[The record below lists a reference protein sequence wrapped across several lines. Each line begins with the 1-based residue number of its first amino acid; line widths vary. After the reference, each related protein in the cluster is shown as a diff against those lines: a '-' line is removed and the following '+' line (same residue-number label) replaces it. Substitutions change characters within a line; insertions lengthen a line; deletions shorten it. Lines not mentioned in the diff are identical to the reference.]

1 MQYASA
7 IAAPKMTALNARRF
21 ASLGVRNVQKF
32 LTKFKRKHVAKRRTG
47 FATFALTEAISA
59 FGYERIGCLTA
70 IKSQL
75 EAFLI
80 SANSA
85 RPLLKL

>member
-7 IAAPKMTALNARRF
+7 IAAPKMTALNARRL
-21 ASLGVRNVQKF
+21 ANLGVGNVPKF
-32 LTKFKRKHVAKRRTG
+32 LTNFKRKHVAKRHTG
-47 FATFALTEAISA
+47 FTSFAPIEAISA